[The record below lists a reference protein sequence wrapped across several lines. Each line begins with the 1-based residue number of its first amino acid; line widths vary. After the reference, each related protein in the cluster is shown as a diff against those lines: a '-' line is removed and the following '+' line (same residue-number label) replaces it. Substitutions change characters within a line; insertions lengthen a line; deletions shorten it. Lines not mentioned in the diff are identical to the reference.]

1 MNDLGN
7 SISKAFTFNAYDVPF
22 ALVYFCS
29 SELGSSLSDAI
40 GLERQSTSDSSRSN
54 PISERIDR
62 STFTYTLQST
72 VGIPEGHVLAPRV
85 VEIQPRQESEDNNSC
100 ETSFYIWPFKKMATE
115 QTEIN
120 VKLATESL
128 EGVRY
133 QGWPDLPSSAVAVP
147 IFGARKTNGKE
158 LMTGM
163 LIMGLNPRRRFDD
176 DYHSWIRICSRHIAA
191 AMSVRKSAAEA
202 AQRTEDLAVL
212 NRSRTAF
219 FHR

>member
-1 MNDLGN
+1 
-7 SISKAFTFNAYDVPF
+7 
-22 ALVYFCS
+22 
-29 SELGSSLSDAI
+29 
-40 GLERQSTSDSSRSN
+40 
-54 PISERIDR
+54 
-62 STFTYTLQST
+62 
-72 VGIPEGHVLAPRV
+72 
-85 VEIQPRQESEDNNSC
+85 
-100 ETSFYIWPFKKMATE
+100 MATE

-120 VKLATESL
+120 VKLAAESL

-147 IFGARKTNGKE
+147 IFGAREANGKE

-202 AQRTEDLAVL
+202 TQRTEDLAVL
-212 NRSRTAF
+212 NRSRTTF